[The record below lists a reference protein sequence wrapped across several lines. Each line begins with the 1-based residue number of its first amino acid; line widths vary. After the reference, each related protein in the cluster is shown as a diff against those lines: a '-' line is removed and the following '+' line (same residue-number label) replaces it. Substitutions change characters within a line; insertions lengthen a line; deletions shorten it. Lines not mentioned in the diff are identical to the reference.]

1 MVPWYVYTCGTHTLA
16 VRIYMIQKGNNMVSS
31 YEIILHFTGQVVQ
44 HGTQPAFHQIHHDQM
59 IVLENR
65 TRIKSHTLQK

>member
-1 MVPWYVYTCGTHTLA
+1 MVCVYMYIHS
-16 VRIYMIQKGNNMVSS
+16 VEIYTIGKGNNMVSS
-31 YEIILHFTGQVVQ
+31 YEIILPDKSTQ